1 MLAGNLT
8 VQNQAHRFER
18 EVQPGGAAQ
27 DVLVARQPIVGM
39 LQDDVERLLSEML
52 APGSPIC
59 SSNDV
64 LPEPG
69 STAASVRHYL
79 HPAEGDGY
87 WDFYRPWTGLILSVT
102 DATYHN
108 DTWVN
113 VEGSGYFKVRI
124 LVSGTLR
131 ARTREVIA
139 TAPEALLY
147 VSPGPSREGY
157 YIASGESVR
166 MIVLH
171 CRPQLLT
178 HVLDMHSKDIPS
190 PLSSLLIPERTTTRR
205 RLTSSPEVIQV
216 ARRIMESR
224 HRLSLVLRDRYLQTL
239 SMELLLQVLG
249 ILERRTLVATAPAG
263 SSRDA
268 ARIYEARDYL
278 AQHYVN
284 PPNITELARRI
295 GLNRTKLKES
305 FRRILGFT
313 IYDYV
318 LRLRMERAAEML
330 VTGDHDIAQVAYAV
344 GYEYPA
350 NFTAAFKRH
359 FGRLPRDWKR
369 RQLATENP
377 IQ

>member
-1 MLAGNLT
+1 MDAGKLT
-8 VQNQAHRFER
+8 APGQARRFAE
-18 EVQPGGAAQ
+18 QLPPWAAAH
-27 DVLVARQPIVGM
+27 DVLVAHRPIVGM
-39 LQDDVERLLSEML
+39 LQDDVERVLTEML
-52 APGSPIC
+52 VPG
-59 SSNDV
+59 V
-64 LPEPG
+64 TPERVW
-69 STAASVRHYL
+69 TAASVRHYL
-79 HPAEGDGY
+79 HHTEGDGY

-102 DATYHN
+102 DASYRN

-113 VEGSGYFKVRI
+113 VEGTGYFKIRI

-131 ARTREVIA
+131 ARSREIIA
-139 TAPEALLY
+139 TAPEALMY
-147 VSPGPSREGY
+147 VSPGSSREGY
-157 YIASGESVR
+157 FIDSGKPVR

-178 HVLDMHSKDIPS
+178 HVLGLSPKDIPA
-190 PLSSLLIPERTTTRR
+190 PLDSLLAADRTTSRR
-205 RLTSSPEVIQV
+205 RLTPSPEVIQV

-224 HRLSLVLRDRYLQTL
+224 HRLSLALRDRYLQTL

-249 ILERRTLVATAPAG
+249 ILERGTPSPAPVG
-263 SSRDA
+263 NRDV

-278 AQHYVN
+278 AKHYVD

-295 GLNRTKLKES
+295 GVNRTKLKES
-305 FRRILGFT
+305 FKRILGFT

-318 LRLRMERAAEML
+318 LRLRLERAAEML
-330 VTGDHDIAQVAYAV
+330 VTGDYDIAQVAYAV

-359 FGRLPRDWKR
+359 FGRLPREWKR
-369 RQLATENP
+369 RQLTTENP